1 MKKTHFNPFRVL
13 VILLLTIFAIFFCLP
28 FFWMLATSLRS
39 PLVSF
44 RLPPAIIPTAFD
56 ISNYKLLFEKV
67 RYLAFFQNSVY
78 VSVMT
83 TVFQV
88 LVCTMAAYAFSRLN
102 FPGKN
107 MIFILFLTAMMIP
120 AQVTTIPRFI
130 FMSKLRLINTHMA
143 LILPALYSA
152 LGIFLLRQHMLTIPK
167 SYDEA
172 AYMDGAGKIWTFAM
186 IIVPMSKPSIVVIAV
201 MTFINTWND
210 FFNPLIYINSR
221 AKMTIPL
228 GITQITGSFNSGN
241 QGAVIA
247 AIMLSLIPPL
257 LFYILGQR
265 WLMKGISIGG
275 IKG

>member
-1 MKKTHFNPFRVL
+1 
-13 VILLLTIFAIFFCLP
+13 
-28 FFWMLATSLRS
+28 MLATSLRS

-44 RLPPAIIPTAFD
+44 RLPPAIIPTTFD

-83 TVFQV
+83 TIIQAF
-88 LVCTMAAYAFSRLN
+88 VCTMAAYAFSRLN

-120 AQVTTIPRFI
+120 VQVTTIPRFI

-172 AYMDGAGKIWTFAM
+172 AYIDGAGRIWTFAK

-247 AIMLSLIPPL
+247 AVMLSLIPPL
-257 LFYILGQR
+257 LFYIIGQR
-265 WLMKGISIGG
+265 WLMRGIAIGG